1 MITRPPVRR
10 PLVWTVASLALVAVL
25 LWLAGC
31 RPVSY
36 VYVAL
41 ERTPTQEQ
49 AETSAREHVEEAVA
63 ALPDEARSVP
73 REGPRTTE
81 CHLDSP
87 SLPSGQV
94 TVNVSHR
101 IEGLDPDHTWRDIEL
116 LLDHW
121 KENGYRVVHDRR
133 PERASVYVEHETDHF
148 RLSVRARDHEFL
160 IGAASPC
167 IWPEG
172 TRNAAVSTVLP
183 EPAGSVAG
191 DSGGTIARGRPHEP
205 WTIRSA
211 CSSLGRIS
219 PDRICSA

>member
-1 MITRPPVRR
+1 MTFSACPGLGRG
-10 PLVWTVASLALVAVL
+10 VAV
-25 LWLAGC
+25 ARC

-49 AETSAREHVEEAVA
+49 VALSAREHVEEAVT
-63 ALPDEARSVP
+63 ALPDEAHFVP

-81 CHLDSP
+81 RHVDSP
-87 SLPSGQV
+87 ALPSGQV

-101 IEGLDPDHTWRDIEL
+101 IEGLDPDHKWRDIEL
-116 LLDHW
+116 VLDHW
-121 KENGYRVVHDRR
+121 QENGYRVVHARR
-133 PERASVYVEHETDHF
+133 PERDSVYVEHETDHF
-148 RLSVRARDHEFL
+148 CARDHDLL

-167 IWPEG
+167 VWPEG
-172 TRNAAVSTVLP
+172 ARNAAVSTVLP
-183 EPAGSVAG
+183 VPPEGVVSGSSSTV
-191 DSGGTIARGRPHEP
+191 ARGKPHDP

-211 CSSLGRIS
+211 RSSLGWIS